1 MYAFVC
7 VHVCVYCVC
16 VCVGCVCVVC
26 ICLGD
31 MCCMC
36 GVYVVCVCYVWCGG
50 LYVVWCLMCVCV
62 VGDAMWNGVCVC
74 VVCVVCVSMCLY
86 MFVLGGF
93 VCMVCVY
100 VFVCVCVCVYVCMC
114 VCGVCVCVCLCV
126 SLFWIV
132 VSNFK
137 ENSFICNLVDNNSL
151 TTTTIV
157 YQIVDHIHK
166 TIQFMPTSTG
176 FRRRLNIYS
185 QTQLNHNYHDHKFWA
200 YQHHC
205 PSSCQL
211 ISLTTTIMRP

>member
-1 MYAFVC
+1 MLLIKTLSTLTSLKKQNSLLF
-7 VHVCVYCVC
+7 
-16 VCVGCVCVVC
+16 
-26 ICLGD
+26 
-31 MCCMC
+31 
-36 GVYVVCVCYVWCGG
+36 G
-50 LYVVWCLMCVCV
+50 LSRTHLQ
-62 VGDAMWNGVCVC
+62 
-74 VVCVVCVSMCLY
+74 VSKMEN
-86 MFVLGGF
+86 FS
-93 VCMVCVY
+93 
-100 VFVCVCVCVYVCMC
+100 
-114 VCGVCVCVCLCV
+114 V